1 MPLLKNDRFSRR
13 EKSRKQRGQD
23 AIPAPD
29 SLHGQPHCKASTHPT
44 RQAALLERAGIA
56 SGATEVILEGSD
68 QGTIDDE
75 PKSPGAISFARS
87 LPLAKVRA
95 DEVTLVWKKNG
106 AELTPEQGFA
116 VRAIPSCTAAR
127 PTWSE
132 RVTPGS
138 TYRVAGAAWAGESER
153 AKSAATRAGGGRGA
167 KLLGASIPFAWRLCE
182 FSWDEPAAT
191 GRKSQMVRATDRSG
205 CVQPDHHDK
214 DKRSYLIN
222 HVVPIEVIVG

>member
-1 MPLLKNDRFSRR
+1 MIDLHEGKNPESREGKTRSRR
-13 EKSRKQRGQD
+13 PT
-23 AIPAPD
+23 A
-29 SLHGQPHCKASTHPT
+29 CMASHIARLRPPT

-68 QGTIDDE
+68 QATIDDE

-106 AELTPEQGFA
+106 AELTPEQGFP

-138 TYRVAGAAWAGESER
+138 TYRVAGAACTGESER
-153 AKSAATRAGGGRGA
+153 AKSAATRAGRGRGA
-167 KLLGASIPFAWRLCE
+167 KLLGASIPFAWRLSE

-191 GRKSQMVRATDRSG
+191 GGKSRMVRATDRSG